1 VYWNLRRPRPAQHE
15 AENKNMPKTA
25 KNKARKATKASKP
38 RKPPA
43 LPAGELEPFDP
54 IGLAVKQAMLQR
66 EVKGDDGNRPM
77 NQADL
82 AKAAKVRPVAIRQW
96 LSGARAIRSHMASR
110 CLEALGLVIV
120 AK

>member
-1 VYWNLRRPRPAQHE
+1 
-15 AENKNMPKTA
+15 MPKTA
-25 KNKARKATKASKP
+25 ERPKYNHANSHGQHPKKKAGKGAKASKP
-38 RKPPA
+38 RKQPA

-54 IGLAVKQAMLQR
+54 IGLAVKQAMLRAQIK
-66 EVKGDDGNRPM
+66 EADGTTRPM

-82 AKAAKVRPVAIRQW
+82 AKAAKVRPVAVRQW
-96 LSGARAIRSHMASR
+96 LSGARAIRSHMASQ